1 MPLWYGNLNVQ
12 THLSVHR
19 SSSSSNYEGNLITT
33 MLIDSLILIR
43 ATTTTKS
50 GINSFA
56 VHSCSPKTVSS
67 INGWLYL
74 PPTMSIYRLLYI
86 GTQFKKWSFV
96 SVSESFHPKEQPD
109 TNSQFSSNAFSIVL
123 VDLNQEMGQVLLW
136 LLLPI
141 RYDWTWMAR
150 WINGLMDRM
159 RLPLCCG
166 YACRQ

>member
-1 MPLWYGNLNVQ
+1 MRWMVVMPLWYGNLNVQ

-96 SVSESFHPKEQPD
+96 SVSESFHPKEAQKIRTVSFLLMRFRLFLSIWIRKWAKFFCGYCYRFD
-109 TNSQFSSNAFSIVL
+109 TI
-123 VDLNQEMGQVLLW
+123 GHGW
-136 LLLPI
+136 PG
-141 RYDWTWMAR
+141 
-150 WINGLMDRM
+150 GLM
-159 RLPLCCG
+159 
-166 YACRQ
+166 A